1 MKTVQK
7 GDDIK
12 RLKDDEAEFH
22 VRSKGYKYVPK
33 STYKGTKPA
42 KKEAEATEET
52 KPAKKS
58 KKDK

>member
-7 GDDIK
+7 GEDIK

-22 VRSKGYKYVPK
+22 VKSKGYKYVPK
-33 STYKGTKPA
+33 SVYKDATRTKKDPD
-42 KKEAEATEET
+42 TEET
-52 KPAKKS
+52 KSAKKS